1 VVNSY
6 AKSLLLRAN
15 IEFSPTAKFKYTS
28 RFQFG
33 YTTGNKIDEG
43 NTIFQAFQRPAN
55 YEVYYPDGSLVG
67 YLSGRRNPLAVA
79 LLQVN
84 LNQNYQGTLFNQIDY
99 QILPSLKA
107 TTNVVLNYGETRT
120 QGFLPKLLSSANP
133 LTNAGSEGFSR
144 TVNWQYQAFFNYNKT
159 FGKDHSFTMDVSKN
173 AKVSDLP
180 GFITVDGQI
189 VQATLVPSQPAVD
202 ARQLT
207 TAQEKEALTKY
218 MNYELG
224 YYKKKLK
231 QNYSQLQTEWITVK
245 DRLFLVWY
253 FDMPKDYKLVSR
265 QLYFSTLF
273 GGDVLDLNAP
283 VFKTEQF
290 SKARGVIMR
299 LVNSLKT
306 YEKHLDMEGLKKEL
320 SKG

>member
-1 VVNSY
+1 MRPIQTL
-6 AKSLLLRAN
+6 SLLL
-15 IEFSPTAKFKYTS
+15 
-28 RFQFG
+28 
-33 YTTGNKIDEG
+33 TTFTVMTVHAQKKAPEE
-43 NTIFQAFQRPAN
+43 
-55 YEVYYPDGSLVG
+55 EVHASL
-67 YLSGRRNPLAVA
+67 
-79 LLQVN
+79 
-84 LNQNYQGTLFNQIDY
+84 I
-99 QILPSLKA
+99 
-107 TTNVVLNYGETRT
+107 
-120 QGFLPKLLSSANP
+120 
-133 LTNAGSEGFSR
+133 AGKKRSMIA
-144 TVNWQYQAFFNYNKT
+144 YA
-159 FGKDHSFTMDVSKN
+159 GKDHSFTMDVSKN

-207 TAQEKEALTKY
+207 TAQEREALTKY

-273 GGDVLDLNAP
+273 GGEVLDLNAP
-283 VFKTEQF
+283 VFKTEHF
-290 SKARGVIMR
+290 SHARGILNK
-299 LVNSLKT
+299 LVNTLKT
-306 YEKHLDMEGLKKEL
+306 YDKNLDLEELKKEL
-320 SKG
+320 SK

>member
-1 VVNSY
+1 MRPIY
-6 AKSLLLRAN
+6 TLSLLL
-15 IEFSPTAKFKYTS
+15 FLSFV
-28 RFQFG
+28 
-33 YTTGNKIDEG
+33 TGIAVHGQKKAPEE
-43 NTIFQAFQRPAN
+43 
-55 YEVYYPDGSLVG
+55 EVHASLVA
-67 YLSGRRNPLAVA
+67 GRKKSVIA
-79 LLQVN
+79 
-84 LNQNYQGTLFNQIDY
+84 YT
-99 QILPSLKA
+99 
-107 TTNVVLNYGETRT
+107 
-120 QGFLPKLLSSANP
+120 
-133 LTNAGSEGFSR
+133 
-144 TVNWQYQAFFNYNKT
+144 
-159 FGKDHSFTMDVSKN
+159 GKDQSFTMDVNAKT

-202 ARQLT
+202 ARQMS

-231 QNYSQLQTEWITVK
+231 QNYSQLQTEWVMVK

-273 GGDVLDLNAP
+273 ADKVLDLNAP

-290 SKARGVIMR
+290 SRARGVLNR
-299 LVNSLKT
+299 LVNTLKT
-306 YEKHLDMEGLKKEL
+306 YDENLDMEGLKKDL
-320 SKG
+320 GK